1 MRKRIV
7 TATAALC
14 MGILLVFTVRQ
25 SDVKAKGEEDFRIEG
40 TTLTAYVGNDTFAS
54 IPNSVKT
61 IGESAFAENTTLQS
75 VELPEG
81 LREIGYNAFGDCT
94 ALTDITIPDSVT
106 KVGPGAFKGC
116 TALKLAE
123 IGSGVRSWGSG
134 VFNDCTSLDKLIVDE
149 DNPYLVYYNG
159 ALYNGDMSMLYQ
171 VLAGRSGENYVM
183 PEEVDTIDTYAFWN
197 LQNTK
202 NVKLS
207 DKVTT
212 IPAYGMSSMGSVE
225 NVILP
230 DSVTTISEKAFA
242 NNSSLKQVMIPASVS
257 NIHST
262 AFANS
267 PNVKILTTKQSAADQ
282 YGQQKKMTVI
292 YEAELPKDFNDSN
305 GDVQEKPVLTGKTV
319 NSTQTEEEESKEEES
334 AQTETEDE
342 SQSESEE
349 TNPLDTKE
357 SDVIGKTRIV
367 NGKAV
372 VLIGRDGQK
381 VYGTSSGGQSK
392 DISEPET
399 EKQSEESS
407 ATTKTAESK
416 NEENAESSSEENS
429 IKQQTSTESQSNNS
443 QKIEQRKY
451 YKQKSLTN
459 YTIGEK
465 IKEIGRLSF
474 AQTGLKE
481 IEIPDGV
488 ETIEYGAFYGCEDLE
503 KVSIPN
509 SVTEIGTKAFA
520 ETPWLENWLTG
531 TSEGDDDDFLIVGD
545 GILLAY
551 RGKEAEVKIPEQV
564 KQIGSEVFKGHK
576 ELKSVSLPD
585 KVTRIGADAFRNC
598 SDLAQVTGGEG
609 LKTVVSG
616 AFYGTKISEEDLG
629 TANKK

>member
-1 MRKRIV
+1 MRKHII
-7 TATAALC
+7 TATAALGI
-14 MGILLVFTVRQ
+14 GILLIFSVRQ
-25 SDVKAKGEEDFRIEG
+25 NEVRAKGEEDFRIEG
-40 TTLTAYVGNDTFAS
+40 TTLTAYVGTDTFAS
-54 IPNSVKT
+54 IPSSVKI
-61 IGESAFAENTTLQS
+61 IGESAFAGNTTLQS

-81 LREIGYNAFGDCT
+81 LREIGYHAFGDCT

-106 KVGPGAFKGC
+106 KVGPGAWKGC

-123 IGSGVRSWGSG
+123 IGSGVSSWGSG
-134 VFNDCTSLDKLIVDE
+134 VFNDCTSLAKLIVDE
-149 DNPYLVYYNG
+149 NNPYLVYYNG

-225 NVILP
+225 NVILS

-242 NNSSLKQVMIPASVS
+242 NNSSLKQVRIPASVS

-267 PNVKILTTKQSAADQ
+267 PDVKILTTKQSAADQ

-292 YEAELPKDFNDSN
+292 YEAELPEDFNDSN

-319 NSTQTEEEESKEEES
+319 NRTQTEEEESKEEES

-357 SDVIGKTRIV
+357 ADVIGKTRIV

-381 VYGTSSGGQSK
+381 VYGTSA
-392 DISEPET
+392 E
-399 EKQSEESS
+399 
-407 ATTKTAESK
+407 KTAESQ
-416 NEENAESSSEENS
+416 NEENTESASEENS
-429 IKQQTSTESQSNNS
+429 IEQQISTESQSSNS

-459 YTIGEK
+459 YTISEK

-481 IEIPDGV
+481 IVIPDGV

-503 KVSIPN
+503 KVTIPD

-531 TSEGDDDDFLIVGD
+531 ASKGDDDDFLIVGD

-551 RGKEAEVKIPEQV
+551 RGKSAEVKIPEQV

-576 ELKSVSLPD
+576 EITDVYLPD
-585 KVTRIGADAFRNC
+585 KVTGIGADAFRNC
-598 SDLAQVTGGEG
+598 SELSQVTGGEG
-609 LKTVVSG
+609 IKNVVRG

-629 TANKK
+629 SANKK